1 MQNGLKA
8 WTRAKLHA
16 WRPAAPLT
24 SCGMPSIV
32 IADVLCDDAIVD
44 KIRDKHPPLTYTA
57 VRQALIYA
65 RDVQAGWEEDPEHG
79 RRVVAR
85 ATTYAGTPFVAYLS
99 PLNENDPEEGTFK
112 LKTAIPKPD

>member
-1 MQNGLKA
+1 MCC
-8 WTRAKLHA
+8 
-16 WRPAAPLT
+16 PLA
-24 SCGMPSIV
+24 SRGVASII
-32 IADVLCDDAIVD
+32 IAEVLCDDAIVD
-44 KIRDKHPPLTYTA
+44 KIRDKHPPLTFPA

-65 RDVQAGWEEDPEHG
+65 RDVQAGWEEDEEHG

-85 ATTYAGTPFVAYLS
+85 GMTYVGTPFVAYLS